1 MKSELYNFTP
11 LPEPIPISE
20 QTWSKETIP
29 FVSIATLAYN
39 HEKYIRIALNSFLM
53 QKTTFPVLISIFE
66 DCSTDET
73 ATIIKEYEMKYPQL
87 FFVSYQSVNTWGKS
101 FREKAKSDY
110 YAAAR
115 RAKYIALCEGDD
127 YWTDPL
133 KLQKQVDFL
142 EANPEYSLVCGGF
155 ISKNEETG
163 EEKVVLKEVEASP
176 DHTEKGFDITL
187 ERLLKQWLTKTLTLM
202 YRKSA
207 LDLKD
212 FQKYKYAK
220 DFHLN
225 YELLKKG
232 KGYYMKEIFGVYH
245 VHDGGIF
252 SQLSQQKRYLNYFN
266 VYEEMYKKNP
276 TDELIKKKYYNVLK
290 TIIKNEYSIK
300 TPFRIYLEMYNISG
314 SRKDFKKMVKA
325 ALGRK

>member
-1 MKSELYNFTP
+1 MDKNP
-11 LPEPIPISE
+11 LISICCI
-20 QTWSKETIP
+20 T
-29 FVSIATLAYN
+29 YN
-39 HEKYIRIALNSFLM
+39 HGSFIRKCLDGFLM
-53 QKTTFPVLISIFE
+53 QQCNFEYEILIY
-66 DCSTDET
+66 DDASTDNTQSVIREYQEKYPE
-73 ATIIKEYEMKYPQL
+73 IIKPIFQEENQYSKGVRGMM
-87 FFVSYQSVNTWGKS
+87 
-101 FREKAKSDY
+101 AKFNFP
-110 YAAAR
+110 
-115 RAKYIALCEGDD
+115 RAKGKYIALCEGDD
-127 YWTDPL
+127 YWTDPF

-163 EEKVVLKEVEASP
+163 EEKVELKEVEASP

-266 VYEEMYKKNP
+266 VFEEMYKKNP

-300 TPFRIYLEMYNISG
+300 TPFRIYFEMYNISG